1 MDLVTPNLGLMFWTG
16 LIFVLLLF
24 ILTKFIWKPILSSVN
39 EREQKITEA
48 LELADKT
55 KAEMKTM
62 QAQNESLIKEAR
74 AERDAIVKEA
84 REVAVKMVEDSKNN
98 AKVEAEKIITSARE
112 AINNEKIS
120 AIAELKTQIAEFSI
134 QIAEK
139 VVRGELASD
148 EKQTALSEKLAADFK
163 LN

>member
-24 ILTKFIWKPILSSVN
+24 ILTKFIWKPILSAVN
-39 EREQKITEA
+39 TREKSISDS
-48 LELADKT
+48 LELAEKT
-55 KAEMKTM
+55 MAEMKTM

-120 AIAELKTQIAEFSI
+120 AIAELKTQIAEFYI